1 MLKISETRYIWDY
14 LLSAIMNPF
23 AVAGIMGNLRAES
36 SLRPDNLQNSYE
48 RSLGMTDAEYT
59 KAVDTGAYTED
70 QFTHDH
76 AGYGLAQWTYSTRKR
91 GLYRATV
98 GRGKSI
104 ADLDGQLDFLLTEVG
119 ADKGLSRTLAEAQSV
134 EEASTAFMLR
144 FEKPADTSEANQQ
157 RRAALGQIIYDT
169 YAGGD
174 KMITADALIAQCE
187 IPLEEKWG
195 YIWGASGQLWTQ
207 ERQDAA
213 TDDTI
218 KRYGQQ
224 WVGRRVCD
232 CSGLPYWAFSELGG
246 WVHHGSNSIW
256 NYDCVNSTKARLKN
270 GRRDDGK
277 EIRPGSA
284 VFLTETKPDGK
295 LSRHHIGV
303 YIGANTCIEAKGTK
317 SGVVASALSHWDETA
332 EFKGVSY
339 GGEKVYT
346 VMRNGSRG
354 DEVKELQEQ
363 LIRMGYDC
371 GTADGIFGRRTEE
384 AVKEFQKEHGL
395 TADGIVGE
403 QTQKALGWG
412 TEEDPDPEEPV
423 ETDPVDE
430 AEKLI
435 RQALALLE
443 KRARG

>member
-1 MLKISETRYIWDY
+1 
-14 LLSAIMNPF
+14 
-23 AVAGIMGNLRAES
+23 
-36 SLRPDNLQNSYE
+36 
-48 RSLGMTDAEYT
+48 
-59 KAVDTGAYTED
+59 
-70 QFTHDH
+70 
-76 AGYGLAQWTYSTRKR
+76 
-91 GLYRATV
+91 
-98 GRGKSI
+98 
-104 ADLDGQLDFLLTEVG
+104 
-119 ADKGLSRTLAEAQSV
+119 
-134 EEASTAFMLR
+134 
-144 FEKPADTSEANQQ
+144 
-157 RRAALGQIIYDT
+157 
-169 YAGGD
+169 
-174 KMITADALIAQCE
+174 MITANELIAQCE

-195 YIWGASGQLWTQ
+195 YIWGKSGQVWTQ
-207 ERQDAA
+207 ADQDAA

-256 NYDCVNSTKARLKN
+256 NYDCVNSTKGTLKN
-270 GRRDDGK
+270 GKRTDGK

-284 VFLTETKPDGK
+284 VFLTETKDGGK

-317 SGVVASALSHWDETA
+317 SGVVASALSHWDEVA

-339 GGEKVYT
+339 GGEKVFT

-354 DEVKELQEQ
+354 EEVKELQEQ

-384 AVKEFQKEHGL
+384 AVKEFQKEHDL
-395 TADGIVGE
+395 DADGIVGE